1 MRRLAA
7 PEGRVARL
15 IIAVSIAAFLI
26 AVAIGGPYFRSFDE
40 AKYLGIGYSVLAG
53 QGPRTVFGAVFL
65 PHSPLWPVVLAA
77 PDLWFGLDPFA
88 WGQVLNAL
96 AGGALLVIVGGLGWQ
111 IRPLVGAFAVGGY
124 VALPYLADLTRTA
137 RLDVPAAVLALAYVL
152 VGVHAVRRG
161 SVRGGVLAGAIF
173 AAAFCVKEIVLP
185 LAPVPFLAGLL
196 IGRPLRDLARVASS
210 TAAVAAIGT
219 SWWFWLVASY
229 THLVYRLG
237 VSATYLP
244 AIYLGLVIL
253 VVLGL
258 ALPGRVATR
267 EPDPH
272 PTWTRAGTE
281 PLAGRRRMAAWG
293 IALAWFAALAVFF
306 DRNGELQG
314 VGLISLGQ
322 LRLYAET
329 WLLPSPVIAAVA
341 VAGVAGVLI
350 AIVDR
355 IRSGAT
361 TMWFDVIL
369 LTLLC
374 SAPLVLLVIAVGEPP
389 RNYLA
394 QIGLLA
400 VLSGA
405 GWMRVAEAVLNRLRP
420 VRDGLVT
427 EAGDISPETI
437 AVPTTP
443 GEGLARSLDRSR
455 DARLLHPAL
464 AALGIAVLAGSAGLA
479 GLHALATRSVAS
491 STTRASAVDA
501 ATAWIQAN
509 VPRGTRIG
517 FGSFLGYETAVNLA
531 GQYPMTQIH
540 QALAVVDPSAAL
552 GLAAGGQRGIS
563 DWVAMDVSRREHEF
577 YVFRASTFQNAVRR
591 DRIAY
596 YVYLTGPNTS
606 VPPLLGVLTA
616 VHGFAPV
623 AEQEFASRTAA
634 GVATTTGVHI
644 YRVEP
649 TRVDL
654 AGSAFYATPEA
665 LDRLV
670 RLLAADRQ
678 TTPATAEALIAHATT
693 WPDPAAAGPILD
705 RLRGAAGG

>member
-40 AKYLGIGYSVLAG
+40 AKYLGIGYSMLAG

-65 PHSPLWPVVLAA
+65 PHSPLWPIVIAA
-77 PDLWFGLDPFA
+77 PDVWFGVDPFA
-88 WGQVLNAL
+88 WGQFLNAL
-96 AGGALLVIVGGLGWQ
+96 AGGALLLVVGGLGWQ
-111 IRPLVGAFAVGGY
+111 IRPLAGALAVGGY

-185 LAPVPFLAGLL
+185 LAPVPFLVGLL
-196 IGRPLRDLARVASS
+196 VGRPIGDIARVASS
-210 TAAVAAIGT
+210 TALIAAIGT

-229 THLVYRLG
+229 TQLVYRLG
-237 VSATYLP
+237 VSSAYLP

-258 ALPGRVATR
+258 ALPRRAAGR
-267 EPDPH
+267 DPEASEIG
-272 PTWTRAGTE
+272 AGTGHR
-281 PLAGRRRMAAWG
+281 AARRGMAAWG
-293 IALAWFAALAVFF
+293 LAIVWFAALAVFF

-329 WLLPSPVIAAVA
+329 WLLPSPAIAAVA
-341 VAGVAGVLI
+341 VVGVAGVLI

-355 IRSGAT
+355 IRAGAST
-361 TMWFDVIL
+361 IWFDVIL

-374 SAPLVLLVIAVGEPP
+374 SAPLVMLVIAVGEPP

-405 GWMRVAEAVLNRLRP
+405 GWLRVAESVLGRFRS
-420 VRDGLVT
+420 
-427 EAGDISPETI
+427 AGNLS
-437 AVPTTP
+437 VTP
-443 GEGLARSLDRSR
+443 GEGAGIGIGDDARSDRR
-455 DARLLHPAL
+455 PGVLHPAL
-464 AALGIAVLAGSAGLA
+464 GALGILVLAGSAGLA
-479 GLHALATRSVAS
+479 GLHAVASRSLAS
-491 STTRASAVDA
+491 STTRANAVDA
-501 ATAWIQAN
+501 ATAWIEAN
-509 VPRGTRIG
+509 VPPGTRIG

-531 GQYPMTQIH
+531 GEYPMTQIH
-540 QALAVVDPSAAL
+540 QALAVVDPKAAL
-552 GLAAGGQRGIS
+552 GLSAGGQHGID
-563 DWVAMDVSRREHEF
+563 DWIAMDVSRREREF
-577 YVFRASTFQNAVRR
+577 YVFRASVFQAAVRR

-616 VHGFAPV
+616 AHGFAPV
-623 AEQEFASRTAA
+623 AEQEFASRTASGA
-634 GVATTTGVHI
+634 ATTTAVHI
-644 YRVEP
+644 FRIEP
-649 TRVDL
+649 DQLDL
-654 AGSAFYATPEA
+654 AGSPFYATPEA

-670 RLLAADRQ
+670 RLLVANHQTSAA
-678 TTPATAEALIAHATT
+678 TVNALIAHATT

-705 RLRGAAGG
+705 RLRGAAAG